1 MKKLTLIL
9 AIFIFLQGLFSQ
21 DTEKRGIG
29 LKSEERKG
37 ALTSYFFRNWALII
51 GIDKYQNA
59 TPLRYAVNDA
69 KAVRDL
75 IVNEFGFGAKN
86 VIELYDEQ
94 ATKDNILRAFDE
106 LIKNTGENDRVFIFY
121 AGHGITMPL
130 PEGKERGYILPVD
143 ADPSKPVLTAIST
156 DQLNEFSEAMP
167 AKHLY
172 FVMDACYG
180 GLIFTRSQPVS
191 AEVQNF
197 IEVISTRR
205 TRQAITA
212 GGRDQPVFD
221 TGPSGHSVFTF
232 HFINGLKTMSADLDK
247 NGVITASEIASYI
260 LPRVTAESKGQQT
273 PQYGILIGDRGGEF
287 YFIPRPRVSVI
298 DVSVSPEGADIF
310 VNDKPV
316 GKAPAQIDI
325 YEFGPVKLQI
335 KKDGYLDFEQV
346 VDVSDNYYEI
356 KATLEKASILVIKSN
371 PSGAEVYVNDKLIGK
386 TPITLPKLK
395 KAKHTV
401 KLALKDHQDFMQEVD
416 LSQVDK
422 SEIDVKL
429 EKMKCEF
436 NITGV
441 IGNADVF
448 IKGDN
453 FAQKFDRL
461 PLRNFKLEYGEYEIA
476 ISKVGYY
483 DFRQRVSVNQPQLNL
498 PIDLR
503 KKSKSR
509 SVIMSL
515 FLPGTGQ
522 IYMGRQKLGYP
533 LLGLSIVGA
542 SSSIFTFIKY
552 NQFNNAYIDY
562 RNKYLS
568 ATKSEDIENYYSLM
582 MKNYN
587 DMKNFKNYFL
597 ISAGV
602 TAGVWIFN
610 FIDSII
616 FSPEEVYSVSR
627 IKLGTNGRGIN
638 VEFKF

>member
-1 MKKLTLIL
+1 
-9 AIFIFLQGLFSQ
+9 
-21 DTEKRGIG
+21 
-29 LKSEERKG
+29 
-37 ALTSYFFRNWALII
+37 
-51 GIDKYQNA
+51 
-59 TPLRYAVNDA
+59 V
-69 KAVRDL
+69 
-75 IVNEFGFGAKN
+75 
-86 VIELYDEQ
+86 
-94 ATKDNILRAFDE
+94 
-106 LIKNTGENDRVFIFY
+106 
-121 AGHGITMPL
+121 
-130 PEGKERGYILPVD
+130 
-143 ADPSKPVLTAIST
+143 
-156 DQLNEFSEAMP
+156 
-167 AKHLY
+167 
-172 FVMDACYG
+172 
-180 GLIFTRSQPVS
+180 
-191 AEVQNF
+191 
-197 IEVISTRR
+197 
-205 TRQAITA
+205 
-212 GGRDQPVFD
+212 
-221 TGPSGHSVFTF
+221 
-232 HFINGLKTMSADLDK
+232 
-247 NGVITASEIASYI
+247 
-260 LPRVTAESKGQQT
+260 
-273 PQYGILIGDRGGEF
+273 
-287 YFIPRPRVSVI
+287 
-298 DVSVSPEGADIF
+298 
-310 VNDKPV
+310 
-316 GKAPAQIDI
+316 
-325 YEFGPVKLQI
+325 
-335 KKDGYLDFEQV
+335 
-346 VDVSDNYYEI
+346 
-356 KATLEKASILVIKSN
+356 
-371 PSGAEVYVNDKLIGK
+371 
-386 TPITLPKLK
+386 
-395 KAKHTV
+395 
-401 KLALKDHQDFMQEVD
+401 QEVD

-453 FAQKFDRL
+453 FAQKFERL

-498 PIDLR
+498 PVDLR

-568 ATKSEDIENYYSLM
+568 ATKPEDIENYYSLM

>member
-29 LKSEERKG
+29 LKSEEKKG

-197 IEVISTRR
+197 LEVISTRR

-310 VNDKPV
+310 INDKPV

-325 YEFGPVKLQI
+325 YEFGPVKVQI

-356 KATLEKASILVIKSN
+356 KATLEKASMLVIKSN

-401 KLALKDHQDFMQEVD
+401 KLALKDHIDFVQELD

-453 FAQKFDRL
+453 FAQKFERL

-483 DFRQRVSVNQPQLNL
+483 DFRQRVSVNQFQLNL
-498 PIDLR
+498 PVDLR
-503 KKSKSR
+503 RKSKSR

-568 ATKSEDIENYYSLM
+568 ATKPEDIENYYSLM

>member
-29 LKSEERKG
+29 LKSEEKKG

-197 IEVISTRR
+197 LEVISTRR

-212 GGRDQPVFD
+212 GGRNQPVFD

-298 DVSVSPEGADIF
+298 DVSVFPEGADIF
-310 VNDKPV
+310 INDKPV

-325 YEFGPVKLQI
+325 YEFGPVKVQI

-356 KATLEKASILVIKSN
+356 KATLEKASMLVIKSN
-371 PSGAEVYVNDKLIGK
+371 PSGAEVYVNDKLVGK

-453 FAQKFDRL
+453 FAQKFERL

-483 DFRQRVSVNQPQLNL
+483 EFRQRVSVNQPQLNL
-498 PIDLR
+498 PVDLR

-568 ATKSEDIENYYSLM
+568 ATKPEDIENYYSLM

>member
-29 LKSEERKG
+29 LKSEEKKG

-51 GIDKYQNA
+51 GIDKYRNA

-106 LIKNTGENDRVFIFY
+106 LIKNTDENDRVFIFY

-197 IEVISTRR
+197 LEVISTRR

-298 DVSVSPEGADIF
+298 DVSVFPEGADIF
-310 VNDKPV
+310 INDKPV

-325 YEFGPVKLQI
+325 YEFGPVKVQI

-356 KATLEKASILVIKSN
+356 KATLEKASMLVIKSN
-371 PSGAEVYVNDKLIGK
+371 PSGAEVYVNDKPVGK

-483 DFRQRVSVNQPQLNL
+483 DFRQRVSVKQPQLNL
-498 PIDLR
+498 PVDLH

-509 SVIMSL
+509 SIIMSL

-533 LLGLSIVGA
+533 LLGLSIIGA

>member
-29 LKSEERKG
+29 LKSEEKKG

-197 IEVISTRR
+197 LEVISTRR

-212 GGRDQPVFD
+212 GGRNQPVFD

-310 VNDKPV
+310 INDKPV

-325 YEFGPVKLQI
+325 YEFGPVKVQI

-356 KATLEKASILVIKSN
+356 KATLEKASMLVIKSN
-371 PSGAEVYVNDKLIGK
+371 PSGAEVYVNDKLVGK

-401 KLALKDHQDFMQEVD
+401 KLALKDHQDFVQEVD
-416 LSQVDK
+416 LSQTDK

-429 EKMKCEF
+429 EKMRCEF

-453 FAQKFDRL
+453 FAQKFERL

-483 DFRQRVSVNQPQLNL
+483 EFRQRVSVNQPQLNL
-498 PIDLR
+498 PVDLR

-568 ATKSEDIENYYSLM
+568 ATKPEDIENYYSLM

>member
-29 LKSEERKG
+29 LKSEEKKG

-191 AEVQNF
+191 ADVQNF

-325 YEFGPVKLQI
+325 YEFGPVKVQI

-356 KATLEKASILVIKSN
+356 KATLEKASMLVIKSN

>member
-310 VNDKPV
+310 INDKPV

>member
-29 LKSEERKG
+29 LKSEEKKG

-197 IEVISTRR
+197 LEVISTRR

-310 VNDKPV
+310 INDKPV

-325 YEFGPVKLQI
+325 YEFGPVKVQI

-356 KATLEKASILVIKSN
+356 KATLEKASMLVIKSN
-371 PSGAEVYVNDKLIGK
+371 PSGAEVYVNDKLVGK

-453 FAQKFDRL
+453 FAQKFERL

-483 DFRQRVSVNQPQLNL
+483 DFRQRVSVKQSQLNL
-498 PIDLR
+498 PVDLR

-509 SVIMSL
+509 SIIMSL

>member
-29 LKSEERKG
+29 LKSEEKKG

-197 IEVISTRR
+197 LEVISTRR

-310 VNDKPV
+310 INDKPV

-325 YEFGPVKLQI
+325 YEFGPVKVQI

-356 KATLEKASILVIKSN
+356 KATLEKASMLVIKSN
-371 PSGAEVYVNDKLIGK
+371 PSGAEVYVNDKLVGK

-401 KLALKDHQDFMQEVD
+401 KLALKDHQDFVQEVD

-441 IGNADVF
+441 IGNADVL

-498 PIDLR
+498 PVDLH

-509 SVIMSL
+509 SIIMSL

-542 SSSIFTFIKY
+542 FSSIFTFIKY

>member
-29 LKSEERKG
+29 LKSEEKKG

-197 IEVISTRR
+197 LEVISTRR

-212 GGRDQPVFD
+212 GGRNQPVFD

-310 VNDKPV
+310 INDKPV

-325 YEFGPVKLQI
+325 YEFGPVKVQI

-356 KATLEKASILVIKSN
+356 KATLEKASMLVIKSN
-371 PSGAEVYVNDKLIGK
+371 PSGAEVYVNNKLIGK

-395 KAKHTV
+395 KTKHTV
-401 KLALKDHQDFMQEVD
+401 KLALKDHIDFVQEVD

-441 IGNADVF
+441 VGNADVL

-453 FAQKFDRL
+453 FAQKFERL

-498 PIDLR
+498 PVDLR
-503 KKSKSR
+503 RKSKSR

-568 ATKSEDIENYYSLM
+568 ATKPEDIENYYSLM